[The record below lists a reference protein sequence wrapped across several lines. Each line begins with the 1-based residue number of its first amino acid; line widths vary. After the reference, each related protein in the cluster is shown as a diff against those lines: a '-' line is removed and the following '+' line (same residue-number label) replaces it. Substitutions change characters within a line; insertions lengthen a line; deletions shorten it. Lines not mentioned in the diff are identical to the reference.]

1 MTHSDQLETGIMLT
15 MADKKPRKRTMTAE
29 HKAALAV
36 GRNES
41 RAVKGYLE
49 ALEAHKPK
57 RGRKRTSDSIGKRLA
72 AIDDL
77 LAESDP
83 LGRIKLVQ
91 ERIDLTA
98 ELASLESGV
107 DLTELEDSF
116 VEVAASYSERQ
127 GISYGAW
134 REVGVPAA
142 VLKRAGIGRSM

>member
-1 MTHSDQLETGIMLT
+1 MSG
-15 MADKKPRKRTMTAE
+15 MAEKKPRKRTMSTE

-57 RGRKRTSDSIGKRLA
+57 RGRKRTPDSIGKRLA
-72 AIDDL
+72 AIDEL
-77 LAESDP
+77 LVETDP
-83 LGRIKLVQ
+83 FGRIKLVQ

-98 ELASLESGV
+98 ELASMETGV
-107 DLTELEDSF
+107 DLTELEDGF
-116 VEVAASYSERQ
+116 VEVALSYSERQ

-142 VLKRAGIGRSM
+142 VLTRSGITRSM